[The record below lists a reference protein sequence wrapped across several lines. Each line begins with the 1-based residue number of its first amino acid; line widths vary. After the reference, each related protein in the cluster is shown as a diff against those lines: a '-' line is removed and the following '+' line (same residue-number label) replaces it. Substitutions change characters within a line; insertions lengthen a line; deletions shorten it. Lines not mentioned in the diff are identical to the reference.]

1 MKVTDIRPKA
11 LRYTPFRTIPTDLV
25 MILLPL
31 FLFIGMTS
39 ALTAQQSTLLPKNAK
54 EMERE
59 RHRISKEQRRI
70 TASSIASITQ
80 KRHRYH
86 FGKIENTG
94 MTESVTR
101 YDRSGNIVEEV
112 LYNIIDGSVQQRKTY
127 RYDKRKNLLE
137 ENLFKDDNVFKTVHR
152 YTGAGYKRET
162 VYYKSDGSIEKKIS
176 YVLDA
181 NGTLLES
188 IGYLNDGR
196 LFLRESFLYDRR
208 GNITEFK
215 NSMNTI
221 VYRYDDN
228 NNVRTILK
236 YTRLFAVADSAQYVL
251 SERYELTH
259 DRFDNLLR
267 MSHFAPDSTLRVRID
282 YQYNADGNLTEEKEY
297 NNNGAVVYLRKITY
311 DTNGN
316 PVEETGSDRSR
327 KFRFTHAYDARGNK
341 TETTEF
347 DQINEPK
354 YTVKYSYG
362 RFGVSKP
369 KTSPKSVPI
378 NDSLSEEVLE
388 PMNSEEFEE
397 LLGGRLVAPDGAFLG
412 LIIADTVSSQSI
424 VNNWGQYGFSDSP
437 TSIFNPAIP
446 YGGKDGVFSPFNPS
460 SPSPPSIYKEGKF
473 FAYFT
478 ENPNFRPRSSPKR
491 LIAYLRFLAG
501 GK

>member
-1 MKVTDIRPKA
+1 MNVTDNR
-11 LRYTPFRTIPTDLV
+11 
-25 MILLPL
+25 
-31 FLFIGMTS
+31 
-39 ALTAQQSTLLPKNAK
+39 LTAQRDNSFRTVHTDLLMKILPLLLCIGLTGSLTAQHSSILPKNAK
-54 EMERE
+54 EIARE
-59 RHRISKEQRRI
+59 RDRIIKEQRRI
-70 TASSIASITQ
+70 TTSSIVSVTQ
-80 KRHRYH
+80 KHFRYR

-127 RYDKRKNLLE
+127 RYDSRKNLVE
-137 ENLFKDDNVFKTVHR
+137 ENLFKDDNIFKTVHR
-152 YTGAGYKRET
+152 YNAADRKRET
-162 VYYKSDGSIEKKIS
+162 VYYKSDGSIEKKVS
-176 YVLDA
+176 YILDA
-181 NGTLLES
+181 HGTVLET

-215 NSMNTI
+215 NSLNTI
-221 VYRYDDN
+221 TYRYDDN

-236 YTRLFAVADSAQYVL
+236 FTRLFAVADSARYVL
-251 SERYELTH
+251 SDRYEMTY
-259 DRFDNLLR
+259 DRFDNLLS
-267 MSHFAPDSTLRVRID
+267 MSHFAPDSALRIRID
-282 YQYNADGNLTEEKEY
+282 YRYNADGNLTEEKEF
-297 NNNGAVVYLRKITY
+297 NRDGAVVYLRKITY

-327 KFRFTHAYDARGNK
+327 KFRFTHTYDARGSK
-341 TETTEF
+341 IEMTEF

-354 YTVKYSYG
+354 YTIKYSYG
-362 RFGVSKP
+362 RLMVSKP
-369 KTSPKSVPI
+369 QRAPDSGVV
-378 NDSLSEEVLE
+378 NDTLSAAVREQ
-388 PMNSEEFEE
+388 MSGEEFEE

-412 LIIADTVSSQSI
+412 LIIADTSSSQSI
-424 VNNWGQYGFSDSP
+424 VNSWGQYGFSDSP

-446 YGGKDGVFSPFNPS
+446 YGGKEGVFSPFNPS

-473 FAYFT
+473 YAYFT

-501 GK
+501 SQ